1 MTRTPSADVG
11 LDELTE
17 DPWPALA
24 RLRATSPVCWVPAL
38 DGWLVTSRAAVV
50 EVLEDPVTY
59 TVDDPRFTTAAV
71 VGPSMLSLDGPGHA
85 RHRRPFAAA
94 FRPAA
99 LAAGPADDVR
109 RLAADLV
116 AAVRD
121 DGTAELRTALAG
133 PLAAGTTAALLG
145 LDVDDA
151 TLLQW
156 YADISA
162 SVAALS
168 AGEPAT
174 AAGGSAAALLA
185 QRVRDACAIPGAD
198 GLLGRAARPPFALD
212 PDEVA
217 SNAAVLLF
225 GGIETV
231 EGMVANALLYV
242 LAPPGATG
250 LATDPDRLDAAVEES
265 LRLEPA
271 AARVDRY
278 TTRDAVLAGVRVP
291 AGDLVVASLGAAGRD
306 PAAYPDPDRFDPDRF
321 TRDDAVPHL
330 AFARGPHGCVASGLA
345 RLQARAALA
354 AVLALPGARLDPA
367 ASTAPR
373 GLVFRKPDR
382 VVARWS
388 V

>member
-1 MTRTPSADVG
+1 MTRAPSADVP
-11 LDELTE
+11 LEELAR
-17 DPWPALA
+17 DPWPVLA
-24 RLRATSPVCWVPAL
+24 RLRASDPVCWVPAL
-38 DGWLVTSRAAVV
+38 DGWLVTTRAAVV
-50 EVLEDPVTY
+50 EVLDDPVTY

-71 VGPSMLSLDGPGHA
+71 VGPSMLSLDGPEHA

-109 RLAADLV
+109 RLARDLV
-116 AAVRD
+116 EGLRD
-121 DGTAELRTALAG
+121 KGSAELRTALAG
-133 PLAAGTTAALLG
+133 PLAAGTMARLLG
-145 LDVDDA
+145 LDADPG

-156 YADISA
+156 YTDISA

-174 AAGGSAAALLA
+174 AAGARAAALLA
-185 QRVRDACAIPGAD
+185 QRVETVAARPD
-198 GLLGRAARPPFALD
+198 GLLARAVRPPSALT
-212 PDEVA
+212 PAEVA

-231 EGMVANALLYV
+231 EGMVANALLHV
-242 LAPPGATG
+242 LRLP
-250 LATDPDRLDAAVEES
+250 DPAGVDVTAAVEES

-278 TTRDAVLAGVRVP
+278 TTRATTLAGVRLP

-306 PAAYPDPDRFDPDRF
+306 PAVFADPDRFDPDRF
-321 TRDDAVPHL
+321 DPGRPDAAQHL
-330 AFARGPHGCVASGLA
+330 AFARGPHGCVAAGLA
-345 RLQARAALA
+345 RWQARVALE
-354 AVLALPGARLDPA
+354 AVLALPGVRLDPE
-367 ASTAPR
+367 ASTEPS

-382 VVARWS
+382 VVARWNIRP
-388 V
+388 